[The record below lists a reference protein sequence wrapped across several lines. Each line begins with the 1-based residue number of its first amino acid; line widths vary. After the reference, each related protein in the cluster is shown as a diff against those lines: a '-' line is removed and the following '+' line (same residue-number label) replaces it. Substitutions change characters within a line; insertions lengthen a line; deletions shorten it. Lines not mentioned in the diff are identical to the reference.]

1 MKKSEVM
8 TQLRELKV
16 VSVVRGDS
24 EEEGYNISA
33 SCIKG
38 GIKAIEVAYTNAHA
52 GQIIERLKNDYND
65 ALIGAGTVL
74 DGVTARMAILAGAT
88 FVVSPSFNEETAKVC
103 NRYGVPYIPGCMTVR
118 EIVEAMESGC
128 EMIKLFPGSAFGPK
142 YIGSLK
148 SPLPHVSIM
157 VTGGVSLTNAA
168 EWLKAGADAVG
179 VGGEFNK
186 LGAKGEWAAIQQMA
200 SDYVKAV
207 A

>member
-8 TQLRELKV
+8 QQLRELKV

-24 EEEGYNISA
+24 EAEGYNISEA
-33 SCIKG
+33 CIKG
-38 GIKAIEVAYTNAHA
+38 GITAIEVAYTNAHA
-52 GQIIERLKNDYND
+52 GAIIERLKADYPD

-74 DGVTARMAILAGAT
+74 DAPTARMAILAGAT
-88 FVVSPSFNEETAKVC
+88 FVVSPSFNAETSVLC
-103 NRYGVPYIPGCMTVR
+103 NRYGIPYIPGCMTVR

-148 SPLPHVSIM
+148 SPLPQVSIM
-157 VTGGVSLTNAA
+157 VTGGVKLDNAK
-168 EWLKAGADAVG
+168 EWLKSGADAVG

-186 LGAKGEWAAIQQMA
+186 LGAKGDWKAIEEMAA
-200 SDYVKAV
+200 DYVKEV
-207 A
+207 N